1 MLVRNFNVQA
11 GNDLSGVPTNML
23 SLNSTVRI
31 FYRNPSTFFAVH
43 VTALPLLLRYS
54 NLLLSSGEMEKFTV
68 GRKSGRNIATVVHG
82 HQIPLYGS
90 VSPHLDTLSLPLNLT
105 LVLRSRAYILGRLVT
120 SNFHTR
126 IICSFTLNANRL
138 PKPMSLIHSCTHHH
152 WHHLVHFLCTLDI
165 YFYLLQSINKFF
177 QEYIATTKKKRC
189 NSSHIGESRQ
199 GLQFP
204 PSLLILNCE
213 EQWAKILQKEKK
225 NSNNIIG
232 KYMYKYTVYYE

>member
-11 GNDLSGVPTNML
+11 GNDPSGVPTDML

-43 VTALPLLLRYS
+43 VTASPLLLHYS

-68 GRKSGRNIATVVHG
+68 GRKSRRNIATVVHG

-105 LVLRSRAYILGRLVT
+105 LVLRSRAYILGTLVT

-126 IICSFTLNANRL
+126 IICSFTLNVNRL

-152 WHHLVHFLCTLDI
+152 
-165 YFYLLQSINKFF
+165 
-177 QEYIATTKKKRC
+177 
-189 NSSHIGESRQ
+189 
-199 GLQFP
+199 
-204 PSLLILNCE
+204 
-213 EQWAKILQKEKK
+213 
-225 NSNNIIG
+225 
-232 KYMYKYTVYYE
+232 